1 MKIIIIALLLVIP
14 VLSGADSTDLEP
26 RVLKLEQQVDQLQ
39 QQLDRL
45 QHQVNSP
52 TAPSSTPVVPTP
64 PTASGAVVMAPQQLT
79 LVTWSFRYVPIKFDT
94 YYALDVELHN
104 GFTKKITEVEARID
118 FRDLLGELLYSITVT
133 SNLDLPAGQTMTD
146 QGNRRNKRLL
156 GRGHQLVGLEMKD
169 LKAELIVSK
178 LVFDDGTVLSF

>member
-1 MKIIIIALLLVIP
+1 MKTVIIALLLIIP
-14 VLSGADSTDLEP
+14 ILAFANTTDLES

-52 TAPSSTPVVPTP
+52 AAPSPVLSIPL
-64 PTASGAVVMAPQQLT
+64 TASGPEVPASQQLT
-79 LVTWSFRYVPIKFDT
+79 LVTWSFRYVPIKFNT

-118 FRDLLGELLYSITVT
+118 FRDLLGELLYSITIT
-133 SNLDLPAGQTMTD
+133 PNLDLPAGQTMTD

-156 GRGHQLVGLEMKD
+156 GRGHQLVGMEMKD